1 MRTLTDDPNNNL
13 SVIWHSFLFVRR
25 VHFFSGRCQNQKLA
39 GYEDCADLHPN
50 LFGRLAGRE
59 LMSLTSFK
67 LLVLLSI
74 AANLAGI
81 TRGLARSTEITA
93 AARDE
98 QEGPKHPRE
107 LARPSDEVMTDSL
120 NLIDPSPKQKRRLQT
135 STHSHPELVAT
146 SQARRE
152 AFSSDAWRPRL
163 GTGHPFR
170 KGFTI
175 VKLHRCEE
183 CGQIRQQVPSTPQPI
198 RMRAIRMSSKP

>member
-1 MRTLTDDPNNNL
+1 
-13 SVIWHSFLFVRR
+13 
-25 VHFFSGRCQNQKLA
+25 
-39 GYEDCADLHPN
+39 
-50 LFGRLAGRE
+50 
-59 LMSLTSFK
+59 MSLTSFK

-93 AARDE
+93 VARDE

-120 NLIDPSPKQKRRLQT
+120 NLIDSSPKQKRRLQT

-163 GTGHPFR
+163 GTRHPFR

-175 VKLHRCEE
+175 VKLHRREE
-183 CGQIRQQVPSTPQPI
+183 CEGFSKRAEAGFSKRAAADSNTSEPSSN
-198 RMRAIRMSSKP
+198 RAEAGFSKRAAADSNTSEPSSNRAEAGFSKRAAADSNTSEPSSNRSEAG